1 MTAVTTPVGT
11 VKVVAVLL
19 EGDRKVRGI
28 VQGFSPRR
36 DRCTIFPADHQ
47 PGQKGTDVKLDDL
60 KVIYFVKEFANEAV
74 HNQTHNV
81 EFVGPTHGRKMEVT
95 FIDGHKLVGTTEGYS
110 PNRIGFFMNPPD
122 PGGNNHRIFI
132 VNSSVGSVRW
142 L

>member
-1 MTAVTTPVGT
+1 MTVVTTPVGT
-11 VKVVAVLL
+11 VKVVAVFL
-19 EGDRKVRGI
+19 EGDRKERGI

-36 DRCTIFPADHQ
+36 DTFTIFSPSHE

-60 KVIYFVKEFANEAV
+60 KVIYFVKEFANEEV

-95 FIDGHKLVGTTEGYS
+95 FIDGKTLRGTTEGYS
-110 PNRIGFFMNPPD
+110 PNRLGFFMNPPD
-122 PGGNNHRIFI
+122 PGGNNHRIFVI
-132 VNSSVGSVRW
+132 NSSVGSVRW